1 MLIEFLTGEC
11 PGRAAAQDH
20 IKSVYRDVYGAQVSA
35 FSPLLV
41 VAKRVDGKILCAA
54 GIRTAQNGFFSD
66 TYLGTDFSSALR
78 RAANL
83 DVPAGNIME
92 VVSLA
97 SITPFPV
104 LPMLDRMIGWGRE
117 NGMTC
122 GVFTA
127 TAPLRRLLR
136 RTGLG
141 YVELAPAKVS
151 MVSNP
156 QDWGHYYDTDPRV
169 CAFNDVLTNPVYLSP
184 RAVPVAAEAS

>member
-1 MLIEFLTGEC
+1 MQIEFLTGEC
-11 PGRAAAQDH
+11 PGRVAAQEH
-20 IKSVYRDVYGAQVSA
+20 IKRVYRDAYGAEVNA
-35 FSPLLV
+35 FAPLLV
-41 VAKRVDGKILCAA
+41 VAKRLDGKILCAA
-54 GIRTAQNGFFSD
+54 GIRTAQDGFFSD
-66 TYLGTDFSSALR
+66 IYLGSGFSPALQS
-78 RAANL
+78 AANL
-83 DVPAGNIME
+83 DVPTDNIME

-97 SITPFPV
+97 STTPFPV
-104 LPMLDRMIGWGRE
+104 LPMLDRMIAWGRE

-141 YVELAPAKVS
+141 FVELAPAKIS
-151 MVSNP
+151 MVPNP

-169 CAFNDVLTNPVYLSP
+169 CAFNDVLTNPVFLSP